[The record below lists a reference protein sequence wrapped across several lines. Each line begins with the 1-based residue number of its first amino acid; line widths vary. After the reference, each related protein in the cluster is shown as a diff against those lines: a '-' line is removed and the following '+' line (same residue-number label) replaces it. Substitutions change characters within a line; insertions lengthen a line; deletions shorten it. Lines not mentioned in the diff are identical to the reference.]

1 MGFSSLAL
9 MGAGVAANTV
19 GSYFSAQQQ
28 KTALDA
34 QAGVDDINARMAESG
49 AQSALYQG
57 QQQEISAR
65 MRTAQLKSSQRT
77 ALAANGVDLGSD
89 SAVNVLTST
98 DVMGDIDANTIAANA
113 VRAAFGYRTQATNF
127 QNDALMKR
135 ASASA
140 ISPIGSAAG
149 TLLSSAGQ
157 VAGNWYLMKKNG
169 LFDTPASS
177 GSGSD
182 MGFNIGKDLG

>member
-1 MGFSSLAL
+1 

-28 KTALDA
+28 KTALGA
-34 QAGVDDINARMAESG
+34 QAGIDDINARMAESG

-57 QQQEISAR
+57 QQQEIASR

-98 DVMGDIDANTIAANA
+98 DVMGGIDANTIAANA